1 MANKKTNNDW
11 HIFKGQGKRKTK
23 ETITFPPAP
32 PWRQTKS
39 KIADKYII
47 DEESEE
53 LAIVNAGI
61 YLKRPIL
68 ITGHPGIGKSS
79 LAYAIKD
86 ELGLE
91 LVKWEITTKSTLKD
105 GLYSYDAIGRLQEVS
120 LQSKKGKK
128 KIKTKINKY
137 LFLGALGYAF
147 DNPNEGSKPKVLLID
162 EIDKSDIDLPND
174 LLHIF
179 EDMEFLI
186 PELERADKKGKGIKI
201 FPMHKKKSQDRKASE
216 IKNGR
221 VVCHPD
227 NFPIILMTSNDE
239 REFPPAFLRRCI
251 RLDIEVPSEKKLR
264 KIIEGYYAED
274 VKNANSEQK
283 EIMDRII
290 KAFRKANEKKYTL
303 STDQLL
309 NAMQLLFKDKIN
321 ILEDK
326 KLMQNIFKSL
336 VD

>member
-1 MANKKTNNDW
+1 MENKKENKNW
-11 HIFKGQGKRKTK
+11 HIFKGQGKKK
-23 ETITFPPAP
+23 EEVIFPPAP
-32 PWRQTKS
+32 PWRQNKN
-39 KIADKYII
+39 KISDKYIS
-47 DEESEE
+47 DEKGEE
-53 LAIVNAGI
+53 LDIVNAGI

-68 ITGHPGIGKSS
+68 ITGNPGIGKSS
-79 LAYAIKD
+79 LAYAIKE

-105 GLYSYDAIGRLQEVS
+105 GLYSYDAIARLQDVS
-120 LQSKKGKK
+120 LQSKDNSKK
-128 KIKTKINKY
+128 KIKINDY

-147 DNPNEGSKPKVLLID
+147 DNPKKDSKPKILLID

-201 FPMHKKKSQDRKASE
+201 FPMHKKKSQKGELSL
-216 IKNGR
+216 IKNGK

-251 RLDIEVPSEKKLR
+251 RIDMKAPSKNRLI
-264 KIIEGYYAED
+264 KIIKGYYKTISSSEE
-274 VKNANSEQK
+274 KNMNK
-283 EIMDRII
+283 IIDKFLEI
-290 KAFRKANEKKYTL
+290 NEEKYKL

-309 NAMQLLFKDKIN
+309 NAMQLLFKDEIN

-326 KLMQNIFKSL
+326 NLMKNIFKSL

>member
-1 MANKKTNNDW
+1 MKNKKINQDW
-11 HIFKGQGKRKTK
+11 HIFKGQGKNKTK
-23 ETITFPPAP
+23 EEVTFPPAP
-32 PWRQTKS
+32 PWRQNKDN
-39 KIADKYII
+39 IADKYII
-47 DEESEE
+47 DKESEE
-53 LAIVNAGI
+53 LDIVNAGI

-68 ITGHPGIGKSS
+68 ITGNPGIGKSS
-79 LAYAIKD
+79 LAYAIKE

-105 GLYSYDAIGRLQEVS
+105 GLYSYDAIARLQDVS
-120 LQSKKGKK
+120 LQSKDNSKK
-128 KIKTKINKY
+128 KTKINDY

-147 DNPNEGSKPKVLLID
+147 DNPKEGSKPKVLLID

-186 PELERADKKGKGIKI
+186 PELERADKKGKGIDI
-201 FPMHKKKSQDRKASE
+201 FPMHKKKSQKGKPSL
-216 IKNGR
+216 IKNGK
-221 VVCHPD
+221 VLCHPN

-251 RLDIEVPSEKKLR
+251 RLDMKAPSKKRLR
-264 KIIEGYYAED
+264 DIIEGYYED
-274 VKNANSEQK
+274 YFKTIIPSEEKDMDKIIDKFWEKNK
-283 EIMDRII
+283 E
-290 KAFRKANEKKYTL
+290 KYTL

-309 NAMQLLFKDKIN
+309 NAMQLLFRDKIN

-326 KLMQNIFKSL
+326 KLMDNIFRSL

>member
-1 MANKKTNNDW
+1 MANTKINKDW
-11 HIFKGQGKRKTK
+11 HIFEGQGKSKKK
-23 ETITFPPAP
+23 ENIKFPPAP
-32 PWRQTKS
+32 PWRQAKS
-39 KIADKYII
+39 EIANKYII
-47 DEESEE
+47 DKDSEE
-53 LAIVNAGI
+53 LDIVNAGI

-68 ITGHPGIGKSS
+68 ITGNPGIGKSS
-79 LAYAIKD
+79 LAYAIAE

-91 LVKWEITTKSTLKD
+91 LVKWEITTKTTLKD
-105 GLYSYDAIGRLQEVS
+105 GLYSYDAIARLQDIS
-120 LQSKKGKK
+120 LQSKDNCKK
-128 KIKTKINKY
+128 KTKINDY

-147 DNPNEGSKPKVLLID
+147 DNPIEGSKPKVLLID

-186 PELERADKKGKGIKI
+186 PELERADKKGKGIEI
-201 FPMHKKKSQDRKASE
+201 FPMHKKESQKGIARKIE
-216 IKNGR
+216 NGK
-221 VVCHPD
+221 VFCLPD

-251 RLDIEVPSEKKLR
+251 RLDMIAPSEKRLR
-264 KIIEGYYAED
+264 DIVKSYYKEYF
-274 VKNANSEQK
+274 KNISASEEK
-283 EIMDRII
+283 TMEEIVNKFWTKNDG
-290 KAFRKANEKKYTL
+290 KYTL

-326 KLMQNIFKSL
+326 KLMDNIFRSL

>member
-1 MANKKTNNDW
+1 MENKKTNKDW
-11 HIFKGQGKRKTK
+11 HIFEGQGKSKKK
-23 ETITFPPAP
+23 ENIKFPPAP
-32 PWRQTKS
+32 PWRQIKS
-39 KIADKYII
+39 KIANKYVIDK
-47 DEESEE
+47 DSEE
-53 LAIVNAGI
+53 LNVVNAGI

-68 ITGHPGIGKSS
+68 ITGKPGIGKSS
-79 LAYAIKD
+79 LAYAIKE

-91 LVKWEITTKSTLKD
+91 LVKWEITTKTTLKD
-105 GLYSYDAIGRLQEVS
+105 GLYSYDAIARLREVS
-120 LQSKKGKK
+120 LKSKDDNAKD
-128 KIKTKINKY
+128 TEINDY

-147 DNPNEGSKPKVLLID
+147 DNPTKGSKPKVLLID

-201 FPMHKKKSQDRKASE
+201 FPMHKKKSQKGKASK
-216 IKNGR
+216 IKNGK

-251 RLDIEVPSEKKLR
+251 RLDMEAPSEKRLR
-264 KIIEGYYAED
+264 KIIEGYYEDD
-274 VKNANSEQK
+274 VKNITPSQK
-283 EIMDRII
+283 EMMDKII
-290 KAFRKANEKKYTL
+290 KVFQNTNEEKYTL

-309 NAMQLLFKDKIN
+309 NAMQLLFKDNVN

-326 KLMQNIFKSL
+326 KLMKNIFKSL

>member
-1 MANKKTNNDW
+1 MANKKINKDW
-11 HIFKGQGKRKTK
+11 YIFKGQGKTK
-23 ETITFPPAP
+23 KEVNFPPAP
-32 PWRQTKS
+32 PWRQPKS

-53 LAIVNAGI
+53 LAIVNASI

-68 ITGHPGIGKSS
+68 ITGKPGIGKSS

-147 DNPNEGSKPKVLLID
+147 DNPNEGSKPKILLID

-186 PELERADKKGKGIKI
+186 PELERVDKKGKGIKI
-201 FPMHKKKSQDRKASE
+201 FPIHKKKSQKGKASK

-251 RLDIEVPSEKKLR
+251 RLDMEVPSEKKLR
-264 KIIEGYYAED
+264 EIIEGYYAND
-274 VKNANSEQK
+274 IKNINSVQK
-283 EIMDRII
+283 EIMDKII
-290 KAFRKANEKKYTL
+290 DKFRKANEKKYTL

-326 KLMQNIFKSL
+326 KLMKNIFKSL